1 MTTNERIL
9 ILEEEIKK
17 IFLKE
22 NISKLDVFKA
32 NKHLETWKLLTD
44 HKEDQTPFPKNI
56 SSIVLDGDPRWHRK
70 NSLFSRIK

>member
-1 MTTNERIL
+1 MTRNERIR

-22 NISKLDVFKA
+22 NISKLDVFNA

-44 HKEDQTPFPKNI
+44 YKEDQRAFPIKI
-56 SSIVLDGDPRWHRK
+56 GSSILDDDPRWHRK